1 MYSRQCRSA
10 GSREDRLRATTTCCA
25 ESTTASWLAASNGD
39 HPISYLD
46 TPIKTVSKSIEVI
59 MHRRWILFMGFVAHI
74 EDTRLPKCLE
84 FGEVMRG
91 TGCVR
96 GQEKEWMRYLLDYL
110 RTSVSTPTSGRLQ
123 PLTRGNDT
131 TWWNK
136 GRNISLRNGLLYSK
150 PGLDDRML

>member
-1 MYSRQCRSA
+1 
-10 GSREDRLRATTTCCA
+10 
-25 ESTTASWLAASNGD
+25 
-39 HPISYLD
+39 
-46 TPIKTVSKSIEVI
+46 

-110 RTSVSTPTSGRLQ
+110 RTFGINADQ
-123 PLTRGNDT
+123 WT
-131 TWWNK
+131 TAAPDE
-136 GRNISLRNGLLYSK
+136 GE
-150 PGLDDRML
+150 